1 MMIRSLLAAAVLVG
15 GAAGLADAAEPAP
28 AMAAAA
34 KAFLETLTPTQR
46 AEAVFPFDSDERLN
60 WHFIP
65 KDKTRKGLKLKS
77 MNEAQ
82 KKAALALLATGLSES
97 AFKTATVVRSL
108 ESVLARLEGPNRN
121 NSRDPELYHFSIFGT
136 PSTTKTWGWRYE
148 GHHASLNYTVV
159 NGKVIAGAPQF
170 FGSNPAEVR
179 DGKLKGTRALAD
191 EEDLARAVLA
201 SLTAEQ
207 RAKAVISD
215 TAPRDILTS
224 ADRTAAMQENKGV
237 RLGELNREQR
247 GKIRDLIRAYAR
259 IQPGDVAQKRM
270 AAVRAAGTDDITFA
284 WMGGLKRGEGHYYRV
299 QGKTFLIEYD
309 NTQNGANHIHSVWR
323 DFKGDFGRDLLAM
336 HYRLYPHGPATASAE
351 KGDRPTRQIAGNQ
364 ALQTRLAVLSG
375 QTK

>member
-1 MMIRSLLAAAVLVG
+1 MIIRSLLAVAVLVG
-15 GAAGLADAAEPAP
+15 GGAGLAKGAEPAP

-34 KAFLETLTPTQR
+34 EAFLDTLTPTQR
-46 AEAVFPFDSDERLN
+46 AEAVFPFDSDERQN

-65 KDKTRKGLKLKS
+65 KDDTRKGLTLKS

-97 AFKTATVVRSL
+97 AFKKAAVVRSL
-108 ESVLARLEGPNRN
+108 EGVLQRLEGPNRRF
-121 NSRDPELYHFSIFGT
+121 SRDPELYHFSVFGT

-148 GHHASLNYTVV
+148 GHHASLNYTVI
-159 NGKVIAGAPQF
+159 NGKTIAGAPQF

-179 DGKLKGTRALAD
+179 DGKLKGTRALAA
-191 EEDLARAVLA
+191 EEDLGRALLG

-224 ADRTAAMQENKGV
+224 ADRVAAMQENKGI
-237 RLGELNREQR
+237 RLEELSREQR
-247 GKIRDLIRAYAR
+247 DKLRDLVRAYAR

-270 AAVRAAGTDDITFA
+270 AAVRAAGIDDITFA
-284 WMGGLKRGEGHYYRV
+284 WMGGLKRGQGHYYRV

-309 NTQNGANHIHSVWR
+309 NTQNDANHVHSVWR

-336 HYRLYPHGPATASAE
+336 HYRLYPHGPATASADT
-351 KGDRPTRQIAGNQ
+351 GNRPIRRVAGNA
-364 ALQTRLAVLSG
+364 ALESRLAVLSG